1 MSQDLNDLLEDW
13 SHEPG
18 QIKVRKIMGSDGK
31 EKVQLRLDLGL
42 IQMEMSGRPDGT
54 RPKSC
59 ESLLTYHQGRAMAA
73 EKKSEAYQLSPDDC
87 GELQQEGI
95 QYYHRYL
102 SLFQLEEYPAVAR
115 DTARNLELF
124 AFVREHTDREDI
136 VWAFDQFIPYVQMMN
151 TRARASIELEKRR
164 VDAALKE
171 IDKGRDLI
179 VAFYNEHEQADAEKS
194 AELAFLDEWRDELR
208 AKQPVSKLEK
218 MRREMESAIS
228 QEAYERAAQLR
239 DEIKALDAKRQR
251 KTAPRASGSQEIE
264 E

>member
-1 MSQDLNDLLEDW
+1 MSQDLNDLLDGW

-54 RPKSC
+54 RPQSC
-59 ESLLTYHQGRAMAA
+59 ESLLVYHQGRALAA
-73 EKKSEAYQLSPDDC
+73 EKRSENYQLSPDDC

-102 SLFQLEEYPAVAR
+102 SLFQLEEFAAVAR

-124 AFVREHTDREDI
+124 SFVREHTDRDDI

-171 IDKGRDLI
+171 IERGRDLI
-179 VAFYNEHEQADAEKS
+179 VAFYNEHEQVDAEKS
-194 AELAFLDEWRDELR
+194 AELAFLDEWTEELK

-239 DEIKALDAKRQR
+239 DEIRALDAKRQK
-251 KTAPRASGSQEIE
+251 KTAPRGSASSDSDE
-264 E
+264 